1 MLPDPRILLLR
12 GVNVGAHRK
21 LPMADLREILAGL
34 GLVDVR
40 THIQSGNAVFRD
52 PQGRDGLGPLISQG
66 IGARFAFTPESLVL
80 DRAAFESVLAA
91 NPFSGEDPGKVSI
104 GFLACSSAVSVHVLE
119 ALAAGDERCALTPAA
134 FYLHSPAGIG
144 RSKLAAQ
151 AERRLAVPMTVRN
164 ARVAQAIA
172 SLAQEL

>member
-1 MLPDPRILLLR
+1 MSPDPRILLLR

-52 PQGRDGLGPLISQG
+52 PQGREELGTLISQA

-80 DRAAFESVLAA
+80 DLPAFETVLEA
-91 NPFSGEDPGKVSI
+91 NPFAGEDPGKVSI
-104 GFLACSSAVSVHVLE
+104 GFLASPSTVSVDVLE
-119 ALAAGDERCALTPAA
+119 ELAVGDERCALTPAA
-134 FYLHSPAGIG
+134 FYLHAPAGIG

-151 AERRLAVPMTVRN
+151 AERKLAVAMTVRN

-172 SLAQEL
+172 TLAQEL

>member
-1 MLPDPRILLLR
+1 MSPDPRILLLR
-12 GVNVGAHRK
+12 GVNVGANRK

-52 PQGRDGLGPLISQG
+52 PQGREGLGALISQA

-80 DRAAFESVLAA
+80 DLPAFETVLEA
-91 NPFSGEDPGKVSI
+91 NPFAGEDPGKVSI
-104 GFLACSSAVSVHVLE
+104 GFLASPSAVSVDVLE
-119 ALAAGDERCALTPAA
+119 ELAVGDERCALTPAA
-134 FYLHSPAGIG
+134 FYLHAPAGIG

-151 AERRLAVPMTVRN
+151 AERKLAVPTTVRN

-172 SLAQEL
+172 TLAQEL